1 MLVGN
6 NLKYI
11 AVTVFNTLVSSS
23 LCGFYYFL
31 IKMEACKKLYFNNK
45 VMSN

>member
-11 AVTVFNTLVSSS
+11 AVTVFNTLVPKFFKP
-23 LCGFYYFL
+23 LVQVL
-31 IKMEACKKLYFNNK
+31 PRFNQDRS
-45 VMSN
+45 V